1 VEHGAGT
8 QKCHQKWRAWGW
20 RMYIH
25 EWEEHSPPERSFLTF
40 VQQRKHVVFHIGD
53 LAYVMSAI
61 VLERI
66 LEVSPVTSGWF

>member
-1 VEHGAGT
+1 
-8 QKCHQKWRAWGW
+8 
-20 RMYIH
+20 MYIH